1 MIARIQAQLR
11 YSAQQNYEAIA
22 LPPFTCYFNPENPSP
37 WNNYAIPDAPIMA
50 AQGDALQDQL
60 AELCA
65 RYQQQER
72 QPRFEF
78 IAEYTPGLAARLT
91 AYGFVEEMQTQ
102 LMLCTPAS
110 QVALP
115 PIPGLRLTV
124 VRAEDGLGLIQELLT
139 VQRRAFGES
148 TAIPATQEEAVAF
161 RRRFA
166 TTQLY
171 VAQIDGHVVSAAA
184 LLPPYGGLTEIAGIG
199 TLADY
204 RRRGIGA
211 ALTAYAVQQAFSQG
225 LEGVF
230 LTAADAAAGRVY
242 QRVGFYAVGMGL
254 AYALPER

>member
-11 YSAQQNYEAIA
+11 YSAQQNYEAVA

-37 WNNYAIPDAPIMA
+37 WNNYAIPDVPITAEQTAALPAP
-50 AQGDALQDQL
+50 L
-60 AELCA
+60 AELCTY
-65 RYQQQER
+65 YQQQER

-78 IAEYTPGLAARLT
+78 IAEYAPGLAAALT
-91 AYGFVEEMQTQ
+91 AYGFVEEMQTL

-110 QVALP
+110 QVGLP
-115 PIPGLRLTV
+115 TIPGLRLAV
-124 VRAEDGLGLIQELLT
+124 VTAADGLGVIQELLT

-148 TAIPATQEEAVAF
+148 TAMPATQAEAEAF

-171 VAQIDGHVVSAAA
+171 VAQIDGQVVSAAS
-184 LLPPYGGLTEIAGIG
+184 LLPPYDGLTEIAGIG
-199 TLADY
+199 TLAEY

-242 QRVGFYAVGMGL
+242 QRVGFYTVGMGL
-254 AYALPER
+254 AYVLPEG

>member
-11 YSAQQNYEAIA
+11 YSAQQNYEAFA

-37 WNNYAIPDAPIMA
+37 WNNYAIPDVPITA

-72 QPRFEF
+72 QPRFEY
-78 IAEYTPGLAARLT
+78 IAEYAPGLAARLT
-91 AYGFVEEMQTQ
+91 AFGFVEEMQTL

-115 PIPGLRLTV
+115 KIPGLQLAV
-124 VRAEDGLGLIQELLT
+124 ISGDDGLGLIQELLT

-148 TAIPATQEEAVAF
+148 TAFPVTQEEATAF

-171 VAQIDGHVVSAAA
+171 VAQLDGQVVSAAS
-184 LLPPYGGLTEIAGIG
+184 LLPPYDGLTEIAGIG

-211 ALTAYAVQQAFSQG
+211 ALTAYAVQEAFNQG

-242 QRVGFYAVGMGL
+242 TRVGFYVVGMGL
-254 AYALPER
+254 AYSLPER

>member
-37 WNNYAIPDAPIMA
+37 WNNYAIPDEPIRA
-50 AQGDALQDQL
+50 EQGDRLQDQL

-72 QPRFEF
+72 QPRFEY
-78 IAEYTPGLAARLT
+78 IAEYAPGLAARLT
-91 AYGFVEEMQTQ
+91 AFGFTEEMQTQ
-102 LMLCTPAS
+102 LMLCTPTS
-110 QVALP
+110 QAPLP
-115 PIPGLRLTV
+115 TIPGLHLVDLT
-124 VRAEDGLGLIQELLT
+124 ADDGLGLIQELLT

-148 TAIPATQEEAVAF
+148 TAFPATQEEAAAF

-171 VAQIDGHVVSAAA
+171 VAQIDGQVVSAAS
-184 LLPPYGGLTEIAGIG
+184 LLPSYGGLTEIAGIC

-211 ALTAYAVQQAFSQG
+211 ALTAYAVQQAFNQG

-242 QRVGFYAVGMGL
+242 ARVGFYAVGIGL
-254 AYALPER
+254 AYSLPER